1 MLALQVLHSPLLWS
15 CRCLSYLL
23 LQAVVKANSEL
34 ELHLIALHMLA
45 GLSEANMALWASL
58 YWPSSLT
65 RVASVES
72 VASLPLLELSA
83 VPFS

>member
-1 MLALQVLHSPLLWS
+1 MKCQNDQKFILNGQGYFELKSK
-15 CRCLSYLL
+15 
-23 LQAVVKANSEL
+23 VVTSKANSEL

-58 YWPSSLT
+58 YWPPSLT